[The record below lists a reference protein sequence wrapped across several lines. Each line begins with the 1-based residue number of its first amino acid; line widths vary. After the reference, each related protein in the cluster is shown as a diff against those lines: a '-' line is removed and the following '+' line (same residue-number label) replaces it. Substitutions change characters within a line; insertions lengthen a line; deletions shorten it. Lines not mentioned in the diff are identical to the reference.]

1 MEQREF
7 HPATTLPTPGVPLI
21 LIMADGRTIEGTR
34 PNHVLNRDCDP
45 DWRDM
50 KGNRLNPEEITRWAI
65 K

>member
-1 MEQREF
+1 MRKF

-21 LIMADGRTIEGTR
+21 IELADGQQIEGIR

-50 KGNRLNPEEITRWAI
+50 KGNRLNQKEIKQWAI

>member
-1 MEQREF
+1 MTHRTF

-21 LIMADGRTIEGTR
+21 IELASGETIEGTR
-34 PNHVLNRDCDP
+34 PNHVLNRNSDP

-50 KGNRLNPEEITRWAI
+50 KGNRLTAEEIVRWAI

>member
-7 HPATTLPTPGVPLI
+7 HPATDLPERGQHLLI
-21 LIMADGRTIEGTR
+21 ELADGSVIDGIRPLVDASHRT
-34 PNHVLNRDCDP
+34 NP

-50 KGNRLNPEEITRWAI
+50 KGNRLDAKEITRWAI